1 MYAYPLMVT
10 SIILIAVGL
19 AVTVAVFGFIMLQSL
34 SPLGDAILSPVEQK
48 CRQIANE
55 GYRIHAAYPDSS
67 FDAIP
72 EEDAQKMIR
81 LDERW
86 INECVS
92 VLPTAT
98 IIEIVDGVER
108 KNFGE

>member
-1 MYAYPLMVT
+1 MA
-10 SIILIAVGL
+10 SIIPVAVGL
-19 AVTVAVFGFIMLQSL
+19 AATATVFGFIMLQSL
-34 SPLGDAILSPVEQK
+34 SPLGDAVLSPVEQK

-67 FDAIP
+67 LDAIP
-72 EEDAQKMIR
+72 EEDVQKMNR

-92 VLPTAT
+92 VLPAAT
-98 IIEIVDGVER
+98 VIEIVDDVER